1 MINFINLL
9 NIYANFLV
17 IIIKYVK
24 DSRYGVYTNSGNKV
38 KKQVL
43 PFFLICADLWLM
55 VKNTGT

>member
-24 DSRYGVYTNSGNKV
+24 DSGYGMFPN
-38 KKQVL
+38 
-43 PFFLICADLWLM
+43 P
-55 VKNTGT
+55 